1 MKISDFA
8 VLAAVLTPCATAH
21 ADPVLWTDWTN
32 QSTAMVSGTIGVPS
46 GDVAVSAAGAYSFA
60 QTSGGTNYWSPS
72 GPYVSATV
80 DNAPPAA
87 DIIGLSTGGTET
99 ITFSKAV
106 VDPLIALVSWNGN
119 TVQFSAPIEI
129 VSFGPG
135 YWGNG
140 TPILNAAGDGF
151 FGSGEVHGVVRLRGT
166 YTSFSFTHTS
176 ENWHGFTVGIT
187 SAVPEPVSSLLM
199 LAGLPILALRLRRRR
214 VE

>member
-1 MKISDFA
+1 MKISSFA
-8 VLAAVLTPCATAH
+8 VLAAVLTPCATVH

-32 QSTAMVSGTIGVPS
+32 QSAAIVSGTIGAPS
-46 GDVAVSAAGAYSFA
+46 GDVTVSAAGVYSFA

-72 GPYVSATV
+72 GPYVSASV

-187 SAVPEPVSSLLM
+187 SAVPEPVSGLLM